1 MGDQTTNQHS
11 ARYVLERATTLVTGD
26 RAVQHGDMRQ
36 THQTIADLW
45 NTYLGQRTV
54 IDLMP
59 HDVAIMMVLLK
70 VARARSGRFNP
81 DDYIDMAGYAAI
93 ALECSVR
100 PRAVAT
106 SMPVAPVPQ
115 PVPTIVNGDKYTL

>member
-11 ARYVLERATTLVTGD
+11 ARYVLERATALVTGD
-26 RAVQHGDMRQ
+26 RAAQHGDMRQ

-45 NTYLGQRTV
+45 NTYLGPRMGGE
-54 IDLMP
+54 LMP
-59 HDVAIMMVLLK
+59 HDVAVMMVLLK
-70 VARARSGRFNP
+70 VARTMAGRFNP

-100 PRAVAT
+100 PKAVAT
-106 SMPVAPVPQ
+106 S
-115 PVPTIVNGDKYTL
+115 VPTITNGDKYTL